1 MDIFQASAT
10 IGLRAFANPPG
21 TLSANANQ
29 QGLAASQLSFPDANV
44 AYSRRFKLA
53 FDGETVD
60 LNLPDGTYTEGFTF
74 PEIEGVPEGVPSYIR
89 VTGTLTDG
97 SDPVTIPVLIFYGI
111 VEGRPAYSETG
122 DAPETNEWRLTWDGA
137 SWNLEDLNTGYWS
150 SDSDVASPDL
160 ATWSPVAPST
170 GTPTVTGIGFSKSFD
185 PSGKDLYGEDIPTIT
200 EIKGLLIECVS
211 GETISRI
218 GDEYAELTAG
228 ERRLSANAGGLES
241 LLDNMEIEATAP
253 NTEVRVT
260 VIGKSA

>member
-1 MDIFQASAT
+1 LD
-10 IGLRAFANPPG
+10 
-21 TLSANANQ
+21 
-29 QGLAASQLSFPDANV
+29 D
-44 AYSRRFKLA
+44 
-53 FDGETVD
+53 
-60 LNLPDGTYTEGFTF
+60 
-74 PEIEGVPEGVPSYIR
+74 
-89 VTGTLTDG
+89 
-97 SDPVTIPVLIFYGI
+97 GI
-111 VEGRPAYSETG
+111 VTAQ
-122 DAPETNEWRLTWDGA
+122 
-137 SWNLEDLNTGYWS
+137 WS
-150 SDSDVASPDL
+150 SSEDVASPDL
-160 ATWSPVAPST
+160 VTTWSPESPAT